1 MEKDWLV
8 KIVQDDE
15 LGLLEIRSRT
25 SAPTADEHLVNG
37 FSQINEFF
45 EVNQCEPKANKG
57 NVFEFMLHKRL
68 ESIRANTEQC
78 LALKPYDKNS
88 LLPKLEQVSESETV
102 CEEAPKEITSLEDVF
117 ADDDLGIFDEPENSI
132 YKIRNIPKN
141 IEMPEKMARRI
152 RCENFADYESVFKLC
167 HEDLASGEREAVPFA
182 GEQQIQKAQFFIL
195 NGVMCY
201 VADMGE
207 REKKNGKTNA
217 RLHLIFENGT
227 ESEMLMRSL
236 AVELYKDPNGRRVM
250 VKSARALD
258 AMANIS
264 EEDRPTGYIY
274 VLKSL
279 SENPEIRDTN
289 NLYKIGYT
297 TTSVE
302 KRIANASEESTYL
315 MAPVKI
321 VTAYETFNMTTQKF
335 ESLTHRFF
343 GESCLDIDVV
353 DKTGKIC
360 KPQEW
365 FIVPINVIDQFIN
378 LLENGEIVNYTYD
391 VIRQVIRER

>member
-1 MEKDWLV
+1 VEKDWLG

-15 LGLLEIRSRT
+15 LGLLEIRSRS

-37 FSQINEFF
+37 FNQINEFL
-45 EVNQCEPKANKG
+45 EANQCEPKADMG
-57 NVFEFMLHKRL
+57 NVSEFMLHKRL
-68 ESIRANTEQC
+68 ESIRANTGQC
-78 LALKPYDKNS
+78 LALKPYDEHN
-88 LLPKLEQVSESETV
+88 LLPELEQASEGEGV
-102 CEEAPKEITSLEDVF
+102 CVEAPKEISSLEDVF

-132 YKIRNIPKN
+132 HKIRNIPKN
-141 IEMPEKMARRI
+141 IEMPDKMARRK

-167 HEDLASGEREAVPFA
+167 HEDLVSGEREAVPFA

-207 REKKNGKTNA
+207 REKKNNKTNA

-250 VKSARALD
+250 VNSERGLD
-258 AMANIS
+258 SMANIS
-264 EEDRPTGYIY
+264 EEDRSTGYIY

-302 KRIANASEESTYL
+302 KRIGNASEEPTYL

-335 ESLTHRFF
+335 ENLTHRFF

-365 FIVPINVIDQFIN
+365 FIVPFNVIDQAIN
-378 LLENGEIVNYTYD
+378 LIENGEIVNYTYD